1 MSGLELLSDQG
12 FRLDGRRPHELR
24 KIQCKMGVFKQADG
38 SAYIEQ
44 GNTKAL
50 ATVYGPHEVTGSRS
64 KIEHDKVLI
73 NCQYSM
79 ATFSTGERRS
89 RSKGDR
95 KSQEMQLHLKKT
107 FEAAIL
113 TQLYPRSQIDIYVQI
128 LQADGGNYSACV
140 NAATLAIIDAG
151 IPMKDFVC
159 ASTAGFVSDTPIVDI
174 SYLEESQGGPELVVA
189 LLPKSDQ
196 IVEFQVNSRLHLD
209 NFENVLDMAV
219 KGCKDIH
226 AVLSRAVKENVSELA
241 SHMNKT

>member
-12 FRLDGRRPHELR
+12 FRLDGRRPRELR
-24 KIQCKMGVFKQADG
+24 KIECKMGVFQQANG

-50 ATVYGPHEVTGSRS
+50 ATVYGPHEVTGNRS

-89 RSKGDR
+89 RSTGDR

-159 ASTAGFVSDTPIVDI
+159 ASTAGFVSDTPIADI

-209 NFENVLDMAV
+209 NFEKVLDMAI
-219 KGCKDIH
+219 KGCKDVH
-226 AVLSRAVKENVSELA
+226 AVLTRVVKDHVGQLA
-241 SHMNKT
+241 SKMSKT

>member
-1 MSGLELLSDQG
+1 
-12 FRLDGRRPHELR
+12 
-24 KIQCKMGVFKQADG
+24 
-38 SAYIEQ
+38 
-44 GNTKAL
+44 
-50 ATVYGPHEVTGSRS
+50 
-64 KIEHDKVLI
+64 
-73 NCQYSM
+73 
-79 ATFSTGERRS
+79 
-89 RSKGDR
+89 
-95 KSQEMQLHLKKT
+95 
-107 FEAAIL
+107 
-113 TQLYPRSQIDIYVQI
+113 
-128 LQADGGNYSACV
+128 
-140 NAATLAIIDAG
+140 
-151 IPMKDFVC
+151 MKDFVC